1 MKSNL
6 LRLIASAIFLL
17 ASASMAFAQNTT
29 APISGAVTDPNGA
42 VISGA
47 TVIAKNV
54 ATGTE
59 SKATTASNGTYTV
72 AALAVGSYIVTIEA
86 SGFKKSV
93 VEGVT
98 INAGAPA
105 TVNVTLE
112 IGAASE
118 SVVVQGGAELLQTQ
132 SANISTTLSTTQIAQ
147 LPLQSRNTIYFLT
160 LLPGVSSSAT
170 ASPRNSTINGLPSS
184 AYNITIDG
192 LNTQDNLNK
201 NGDGFFSYI
210 APSVDSVQEVTLST
224 ATPGAE
230 SGGQGAIQI
239 KFTTRQGTNKLNGSL
254 YYYHRNTALNS
265 NYWFTNRDTAP
276 YNVETAKT
284 CVNGTTS
291 LIGAPSATPAALTA
305 SQELYNPSNCQ
316 ALRAKALFHQYG
328 GRLGGPIVIPK
339 LFNGRDKA
347 FFFVNYEEFRQPNE
361 VARTRN
367 ILSPLA
373 QAGTFQYGTNKIDL
387 LAVARAN
394 GQTAVIDPVVGKL
407 LADIRSF
414 PPPARA
420 ALSS

>member
-1 MKSNL
+1 MACAL
-6 LRLIASAIFLL
+6 T
-17 ASASMAFAQNTT
+17 AFAQTNT
-29 APISGAVTDPNGA
+29 APISGAVTDQNGA

-54 ATGTE
+54 ATGAE
-59 SKATTASNGTYTV
+59 SKASTTSNGTYTV
-72 AALAVGSYIVTIEA
+72 AALAVGNYVVTIEA

-93 VEGVT
+93 VQDVT
-98 INAGAPA
+98 ISPGAPA

-112 IGAASE
+112 IGAATE

-147 LPLQSRNTIYFLT
+147 LPLQSRNTLYFLA

-210 APSVDSVQEVTLST
+210 SPSIDSVQEVTLST

-239 KFTTRQGTNKLNGSL
+239 KFTTRQGTNKLNGSV

-265 NYWFTNRDTAP
+265 NYWFTNRDNRGLDDATGQLCQHYTTTAGRAFDP
-276 YNVETAKT
+276 KV
-284 CVNGTTS
+284 
-291 LIGAPSATPAALTA
+291 
-305 SQELYNPSNCQ
+305 CQ
-316 ALRAKALFHQYG
+316 APKAKALFHQYG
-328 GRLGGPIVIPK
+328 ARVGGPIVIPK
-339 LFNGRDKA
+339 LFDGRDKA
-347 FFFVNYEEFRQPNE
+347 FFFINYEEFRQPNE

-367 ILSPLA
+367 ILSP
-373 QAGTFQYGTNKIDL
+373 TT
-387 LAVARAN
+387 
-394 GQTAVIDPVVGKL
+394 
-407 LADIRSF
+407 
-414 PPPARA
+414 
-420 ALSS
+420 